1 MCATTSGG
9 ECTWCMAM
17 PNCTFGWHAAHV
29 LVATSGFQPQ
39 WWPSKQAKNRAGVGI
54 LPLHAGSGGPPGFC
68 APAGWT
74 ILPRPSLFLSS
85 TFLAFSVLCSHAL
98 HPPFFDSCPHDLLNY
113 PRECKVQCKLS
124 QMCTPAVQHTAQ
136 RQHSPAKSAAQSED
150 TEVDCAEHARPSRAL
165 HDLVHFEQR
174 GRRSP

>member
-1 MCATTSGG
+1 MASAPGAWQCQIAHSGG
-9 ECTWCMAM
+9 M
-17 PNCTFGWHAAHV
+17 PHMYSWLPLASSRNGGLANR
-29 LVATSGFQPQ
+29 Q
-39 WWPSKQAKNRAGVGI
+39 KNRAGVGI
-54 LPLHAGSGGPPGFC
+54 LPLDAGSGGPPGFC